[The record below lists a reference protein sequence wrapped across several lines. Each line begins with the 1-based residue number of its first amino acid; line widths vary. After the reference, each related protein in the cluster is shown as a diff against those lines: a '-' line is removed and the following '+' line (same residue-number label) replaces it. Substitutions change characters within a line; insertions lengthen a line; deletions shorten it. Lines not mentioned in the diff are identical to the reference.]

1 METTINERIKL
12 ISERHFA
19 GNLSAMARE
28 VSVRQPTLRDI
39 VGERQSSPGYDTIRN
54 IIDCASLGVNANWLI
69 TGKGDI
75 YKTNN
80 IQLINQAKYTEK
92 LFEEQEVTL
101 YDVGAAANLKT
112 LFCSKDQNILGKI
125 RIPDMPKCD
134 GAIYVTGDSMYPL
147 LKSGDIIIYKE
158 IQDIHNIF
166 FGEMY
171 LLSMEVEGDE
181 YLTVKYVN
189 RSEKKDCIRLVSY
202 NTHHEPIDV
211 ALTDIRAMALVKL
224 SIRKNTMR

>member
-1 METTINERIKL
+1 MEQSINERIRL
-12 ISERHFA
+12 ISEMHFG
-19 GNLSAMARE
+19 GNLSAMART
-28 VSVRQPTLRDI
+28 VGVRQPTLRDI
-39 VGERQSSPGYDTIRN
+39 VGERQSSPGYDTIKN
-54 IIDCASLGVNANWLI
+54 IVDSSSLGINANWLI
-69 TGKGDI
+69 TGEGDM
-75 YKTNN
+75 YKPSN
-80 IQLINQAKYTEK
+80 IQLINRPKYTEK
-92 LFEEQEVTL
+92 TLDEQEVSL

-125 RIPDMPKCD
+125 KIPDMPKCD

-158 IQDIHNIF
+158 IQDIHSIF

-189 RSEKKDCIRLVSY
+189 RSDKEGFIKLVSY
-202 NTHHEPIDV
+202 NTYHEPLDV
-211 ALTDIRAMALVKL
+211 SLTDIKAMALVKM